1 MRKVREDT
9 AIQGRN
15 GAGMLSAV
23 VRIGQERWRGIDAT
37 ADAVGAP
44 YIVAGLGCLGPRKQR
59 ALLTMAAHAVIDY
72 MAPVRFEL
80 DRNY

>member
-23 VRIGQERWRGIDAT
+23 VRIGQERWRGIDAI
-37 ADAVGAP
+37 AYAVEAP
-44 YIVAGLGCLGPRKQR
+44 ESLGCLGPRKQR
-59 ALLTMAAHAVIDY
+59 ALLTMAAYAVIDY